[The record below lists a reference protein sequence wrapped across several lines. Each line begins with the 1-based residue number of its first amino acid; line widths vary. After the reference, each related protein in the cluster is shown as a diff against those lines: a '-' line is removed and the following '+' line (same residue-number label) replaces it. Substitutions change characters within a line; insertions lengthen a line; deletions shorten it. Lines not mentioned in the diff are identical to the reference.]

1 MMIVIVHNN
10 ETGQA
15 QMLGE
20 NIPAPEL
27 AIQLLRHFADDIEQ
41 KAAQQQAAQNNG
53 HQRRPSGLIIP
64 PTIVPRD
71 AIDPNAPKQP

>member
-1 MMIVIVHNN
+1 MMIVIVHNA

-20 NIPAPEL
+20 NMTDPEL
-27 AIQLLRHFADDIEQ
+27 TVKLLRGFADGIEQ
-41 KAAQQQAAQNNG
+41 QQAQAQAAQNNG

-71 AIDPNAPKQP
+71 AIDPNAPKQ